1 MKPDVGINITP
12 EPRIYLTTNNS
23 SGIWKLS
30 CSVFL

>member
-12 EPRIYLTTNNS
+12 EPRIYLATNNS
-23 SGIWKLS
+23 AGIWKLS